1 MRQLQRSDFSETAL
15 PPGVPNGSP
24 LAESGGVST
33 LHRGVAHDSHQTLSA
48 SFLRWIHRETL
59 NAFTCQESSEPV
71 TLKGRNLMRF
81 RNPFTDEIIETKE
94 TNNKKLIE
102 WKSAHVRELIE
113 AWREI

>member
-33 LHRGVAHDSHQTLSA
+33 LHRGVADDSHQTLNA
-48 SFLRWIHRETL
+48 SFLRRIHRETL
-59 NAFTCQESSEPV
+59 QAFTCQESPV
-71 TLKGRNLMRF
+71 PATLKGRNLTRF
-81 RNPFTDEIIETKE
+81 RSPFTGEIIETKG
-94 TNNKKLIE
+94 TNNKKLRE
-102 WKSAHVRELIE
+102 WKSAHGRELVE